1 MATPPTIAVIGLG
14 AAGTA
19 LAADLAGRGV
29 PRILAHDVDLYGAWA
44 SAVVDGVVPHTPWTR
59 KYAVGSAFL
68 RGPGRGRVAAVTG
81 VHETWEAV
89 GKWVVEANLPTLGAA
104 KSDSYEG
111 DGYVVVRDPDTEVV
125 KRALKTVVD
134 TIRVHYAE

>member
-1 MATPPTIAVIGLG
+1 M
-14 AAGTA
+14 
-19 LAADLAGRGV
+19 
-29 PRILAHDVDLYGAWA
+29 
-44 SAVVDGVVPHTPWTR
+44 
-59 KYAVGSAFL
+59 
-68 RGPGRGRVAAVTG
+68 AAVTG

-89 GKWVVEANLPTLGAA
+89 GKWVVEANLPTLGAP

-134 TIRVHYAE
+134 TIRVHYAD